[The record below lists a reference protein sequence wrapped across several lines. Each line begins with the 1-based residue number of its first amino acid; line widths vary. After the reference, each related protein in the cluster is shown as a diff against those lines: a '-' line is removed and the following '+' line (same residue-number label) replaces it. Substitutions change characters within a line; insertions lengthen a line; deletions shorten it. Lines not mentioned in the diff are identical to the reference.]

1 MSMFFHLMA
10 NQIDILEVDSMT
22 RLIGKMYKFSKHFHI
37 LDSYKYLPDVKND
50 KQLYNKYI
58 EATL

>member
-1 MSMFFHLMA
+1 MA

>member
-1 MSMFFHLMA
+1 MFFHLMA

-37 LDSYKYLPDVKND
+37 LDSYKNKPAIKDD

-58 EATL
+58 EATT